1 MGESADVFQY
11 FLGAL
16 PHFLGYFCF
25 AVFLFGLFLLIYLWV
40 TPYAEI
46 ELIRGGNLAAAL
58 NLGGALLGFS
68 LPLASTIA
76 HSVSIL
82 DVGLWALVAL
92 VLQIGVHFLSRV
104 LIKDMVRLIESGM
117 VSVGAMACCL
127 SLGFGVLNAACLTY

>member
-1 MGESADVFQY
+1 MGENAEVFRY

-25 AVFLFGLFLLIYLWV
+25 AAFLLGLFLLIYLWV

-58 NLGGALLGFS
+58 NLGGAVLGFS

-82 DVGLWALVAL
+82 DVGMWALVAL

-104 LIKDMVRLIESGM
+104 LIKDMIRLIESGM
-117 VSVGAMACCL
+117 VSVGATACCL
-127 SLGFGVLNAACLTY
+127 SLGFGILNAACLTY

>member
-1 MGESADVFQY
+1 MPDNADVFQY

-82 DVGLWALVAL
+82 DVGMWALVAL

-104 LIKDMVRLIESGM
+104 LIKDMIRLVESGM
-117 VSVGAMACCL
+117 VSVGATACCL
-127 SLGFGVLNAACLTY
+127 SLGFGILNAACLTY

>member
-1 MGESADVFQY
+1 MTENAEVFRY

-25 AVFLFGLFLLIYLWV
+25 AAFLLGLFLLVYLWV

-76 HSVSIL
+76 HSVSVL
-82 DVGLWALVAL
+82 DVGMWALVAL
-92 VLQIGVHFLSRV
+92 ILQIGVHFLSRV
-104 LIKDMVRLIESGM
+104 LIKDMIRLIESGM
-117 VSVGAMACCL
+117 VSVGATACCL